1 MLSLQTL
8 PFAQPVAAAASPG
21 PSTTSVHGG
30 RQPNPYRAVT
40 EPVVTSAP
48 TVFRDTADLVAFVE
62 ARQQGQTEL
71 VEYGRYGNPT
81 VRDAERRLAALEG
94 AEEALLLASGMAA
107 ITTTLLTLVP
117 AGRHVVLTEGVYRRT
132 RQFATDFLPRL
143 GVSVTVWD
151 WRTPLNEVF
160 RPETAL
166 VLAET
171 PTNPYLRVLDLEA
184 LARTAHAHGALA
196 VVDATFATPVNL
208 KPLALGVDL
217 VVHSATKYLGGHH
230 DLLAGVVAGRGAL
243 VQEIRSAL
251 GVWGG
256 VCAPQTAALLAR
268 GLRTLGLRV
277 ARHNRNGRA
286 VAEFLENHPAVEQV
300 WYPGLPSH
308 PDHEV
313 ARRQMQGFGG
323 VVSFTVRGGLE
334 ETARFVDALQIPLLA
349 ASLGGVESLVTLPAL
364 ASYYNLSP
372 QERRALGIPDN
383 LVRLSLGVE
392 DTEDLLADLAQ
403 ALAHVAMPGTALRRG

>member
-1 MLSLQTL
+1 M
-8 PFAQPVAAAASPG
+8 A
-21 PSTTSVHGG
+21 VHGG

-62 ARQQGQTEL
+62 ARQHGQTEV

-94 AEEALLLASGMAA
+94 AEDALLLASGMAA

-151 WRTPLNEVF
+151 WRTPLADAF

-184 LARTAHAHGALA
+184 LARTAHQHGALT
-196 VVDATFATPVNL
+196 VVDATFATPINL

-230 DLLAGVVAGRGAL
+230 DLLAGVVAGSRAL
-243 VQEIRSAL
+243 VQQVRSAL

-277 ARHNRNGRA
+277 AQHNRNGQA
-286 VAEFLENHPAVEQV
+286 VAEFLEDHPAVERV

-364 ASYYNLSP
+364 ASYYNLTP
-372 QERRALGIPDN
+372 EERLALGIPDN

-392 DTEDLLADLAQ
+392 DTADLLADLAQ
-403 ALAHVAMPGTALRRG
+403 ALAQVAPAG

>member
-1 MLSLQTL
+1 M
-8 PFAQPVAAAASPG
+8 AAAASPG

-48 TVFRDTADLVAFVE
+48 TVFRNTADLVAFVE
-62 ARQQGQTEL
+62 ARQQGQTEV

-94 AEEALLLASGMAA
+94 AEDALLLASGMAA
-107 ITTTLLTLVP
+107 VTTTLLTLVP
-117 AGRHVVLTEGVYRRT
+117 AGRHVVLTDGVYRRT
-132 RQFATDFLPRL
+132 RQFATDFLPHL
-143 GVSVTVWD
+143 GISVSVWD
-151 WRTPLNEVF
+151 WHTPLAEVF

-184 LARTAHAHGALA
+184 LARTAHAYGALA
-196 VVDATFATPVNL
+196 VVDATFATPINL

-230 DLLAGVVAGRGAL
+230 DLLAGVVAGASAL
-243 VQEIRSAL
+243 VEQVRAAL
-251 GVWGG
+251 GVLGG
-256 VCAPQTAALLAR
+256 VCAPQTAAALAR
-268 GLRTLGLRV
+268 GLRTLGLRM
-277 ARHNRNGRA
+277 AQHNRNGQA
-286 VAEFLENHPAVEQV
+286 VAEFLEGHPAVERV
-300 WYPGLPSH
+300 WYPGLSSH
-308 PDHEV
+308 PDHAV
-313 ARRQMQGFGG
+313 ARRQMRGFGG
-323 VVSFTVRGGLE
+323 VVSFTVKGGLE
-334 ETARFVDALQIPLLA
+334 ETARFVDALRIPLLA

-372 QERRALGIPDN
+372 EERQALGIPDN

-392 DTEDLLADLAQ
+392 DTADLLDDLAQ
-403 ALAHVAMPGTALRRG
+403 ALAAV

>member
-8 PFAQPVAAAASPG
+8 PLAQSVAAAANPR
-21 PSTTSVHGG
+21 PLTTSVHGG

-48 TVFRDTADLVAFVE
+48 TVFRNTADLVAFVE
-62 ARQQGQTEL
+62 ARQQGQTDL
-71 VEYGRYGNPT
+71 VEYSRYGNPT

-94 AEEALLLASGMAA
+94 AEDALLLASGMAA
-107 ITTTLLTLVP
+107 VTTTLLTLVP
-117 AGRHVVLTEGVYRRT
+117 AGRHVVLTDGVYRRT

-143 GVSVTVWD
+143 GISVSVWD
-151 WRTPLNEVF
+151 WRTPLAEVF

-184 LARTAHAHGALA
+184 LARTAHGHGALV
-196 VVDATFATPVNL
+196 VVDATFATPINL

-230 DLLAGVVAGRGAL
+230 DLLAGVVAGASARVEQVRA
-243 VQEIRSAL
+243 AL
-251 GVWGG
+251 GVLGG
-256 VCAPQTAALLAR
+256 VCAPQTAAALAR
-268 GLRTLGLRV
+268 GLRTLGLRM
-277 ARHNRNGRA
+277 AQHNRNGQA
-286 VAEFLENHPAVEQV
+286 VAEFLEGHPAVERV

-313 ARRQMQGFGG
+313 ARRQMRGFGG
-323 VVSFTVRGGLE
+323 VVSFTVKGGLE
-334 ETARFVDALQIPLLA
+334 ETARFVDALRIPLLA

-372 QERRALGIPDN
+372 EERQALGIPDN

-392 DTEDLLADLAQ
+392 DTADLLDDLAQ
-403 ALAHVAMPGTALRRG
+403 ALDEV

>member
-1 MLSLQTL
+1 MFQVKTQPTL
-8 PFAQPVAAAASPG
+8 LATPPQNHLG
-21 PSTTSVHGG
+21 PSTLAVHGG
-30 RQPNPYRAVT
+30 RRANPYGAVT

-48 TVFRDTADLVAFVE
+48 TVFRSTAELQAFVE
-62 ARQQGQTEL
+62 ARQWGATEQ

-94 AEEALLLASGMAA
+94 ADDAVLLASGMAA
-107 ITTTLLTLVP
+107 VTTTLLALLP
-117 AGRHVVLTEGVYRRT
+117 AGSHVVLTEGVYRRT
-132 RQFATDFLPRL
+132 RQFVTDFLPRWQIT
-143 GVSVTVWD
+143 STVVD
-151 WRTPLNEVF
+151 WEDPEGLTRAI

-166 VLAET
+166 ILAET
-171 PTNPYLRVLDLEA
+171 PTNPYLRVLDLEH
-184 LARTAHAHGALA
+184 LAKVARAHQITT
-196 VVDATFATPVNL
+196 VVDATFATPINL
-208 KPLALGVDL
+208 RPLAYGVDL

-230 DLLAGVVAGRGAL
+230 DLLAGVVAGRAEL
-243 VQEIRSAL
+243 VQQVRDAV
-251 GVWGG
+251 GVFGG
-256 VCAPQTAALLAR
+256 VCAPQTAAALTR

-277 ARHNRNGRA
+277 AQHNRNGQA
-286 VAEFLENHPAVEQV
+286 VAEFLENHPNVERV

-308 PDHEV
+308 PDHAV
-313 ARRQMQGFGG
+313 AKRQMKGFGG

-372 QERRALGIPDN
+372 EERLALGIPDN

-392 DTEDLLADLAQ
+392 DTEDLLTDLAQ
-403 ALAHVAMPGTALRRG
+403 ALEKCG